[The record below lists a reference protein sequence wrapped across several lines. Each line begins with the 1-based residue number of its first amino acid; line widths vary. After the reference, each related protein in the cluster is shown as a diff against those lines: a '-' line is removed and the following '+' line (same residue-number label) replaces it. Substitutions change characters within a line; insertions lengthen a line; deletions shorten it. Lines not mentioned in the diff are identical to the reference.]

1 MDGLE
6 IQDWATISGRRSVE
20 AFPGYGMVA
29 NALSRVECL
38 SFSRYSAVMNP
49 SDRVKYIKEIAEAL
63 SSEDWPFID
72 LTLRQFSQPT
82 VEEWYGNDRRKY
94 IFEMILGANNETLLD
109 LARHVGVAIQF
120 EPESDATFLDSGSP
134 LVFLSHLASR
144 KVFVGELKSKLASLG
159 IDSFLAHEDIEPTK
173 EWQAE
178 IESALARMDG
188 LVALLAPG
196 FKDSNWCDQEIGFAL
211 AKRVPIV
218 SVRLGLDPYGFIG
231 KYQAIQGNGKNADEI
246 ANDLYEVLVANES
259 LGPKVTSRLVMML
272 GESLSFK
279 ESRRLIARIEK
290 SPHLTEG
297 HASLLRKA
305 VDDNRQV
312 AEAWDVPKRIL
323 AIERS
328 LIV

>member
-1 MDGLE
+1 
-6 IQDWATISGRRSVE
+6 
-20 AFPGYGMVA
+20 MVA
-29 NALSRVECL
+29 NALSWVECL

-49 SDRVKYIKEIAEAL
+49 SERVKYIKEIAETL
-63 SSEDWPFID
+63 SSEDWAFID
-72 LTLRQFSQPT
+72 LTLRQFGQPT
-82 VEEWYGNDRRKY
+82 VEEWYGDDRRKY
-94 IFEMILGANNETLLD
+94 IFEMISGASGETLLD
-109 LARHVGVAIQF
+109 LARHLGVAIQF
-120 EPESDATFLDSGSP
+120 EPDSDAMFLGSGSP

-159 IDSFLAHEDIEPTK
+159 IDSFVAHEDIEPTK

-196 FKDSNWCDQEIGFAL
+196 FKDSSWCDQEVGFAL

-231 KYQAIQGNGKNADEI
+231 KYQAIQGAGKNVDQI

-272 GESLSFK
+272 GESPSFK
-279 ESRRLIARIEK
+279 ESKRLIALIEK
-290 SPHLTEG
+290 SPHLAEG
-297 HASLLRKA
+297 HASLLQKA
-305 VDDNRQV
+305 MDDNRQV
-312 AEAWDVPKRIL
+312 VGAWDVPERIL
-323 AIERS
+323 AIKRS